1 MELLGLDMVAH
12 QLPAITDAAVV
23 FPGNINFG
31 VNIKNWLVAQ
41 LYPIFL
47 VVALIGVIVFAV
59 KRQMAG
65 LLGWI
70 IVCALLS
77 VFVFSPDIFKDLGT
91 KLYNLIFK

>member
-1 MELLGLDMVAH
+1 MELWGLDMVAH
-12 QLPAITDAAVV
+12 QLPAITDAAVI
-23 FPGNINFG
+23 GNINFG

-41 LYPIFL
+41 LGPTFL

-70 IVCALLS
+70 IVCVALLS
-77 VFVFSPDIFKDLGT
+77 VFVFSPDVFKDLGT

>member
-1 MELLGLDMVAH
+1 MELWGLDMVAH
-12 QLPAITDAAVV
+12 QLPAITDAAVIA
-23 FPGNINFG
+23 GNINFG

-41 LYPIFL
+41 LGPIFL

-91 KLYNLIFK
+91 KLYNLVFK

>member
-1 MELLGLDMVAH
+1 MELLGLDMVAQ
-12 QLPAITDAAVV
+12 QLPAITDAAVI
-23 FPGNINFG
+23 GNINFG

-41 LYPIFL
+41 LGPIFL

-77 VFVFSPDIFKDLGT
+77 VFVFSPVIFKDLGT
-91 KLYNLIFK
+91 KLYNLVFK